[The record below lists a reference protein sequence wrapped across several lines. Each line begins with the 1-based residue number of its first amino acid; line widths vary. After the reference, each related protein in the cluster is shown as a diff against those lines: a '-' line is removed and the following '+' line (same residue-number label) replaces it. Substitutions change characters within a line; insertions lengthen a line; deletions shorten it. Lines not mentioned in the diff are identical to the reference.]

1 VISNNVVG
9 PFGDNLVESIFGDR
23 LKTNI
28 TIIIGL
34 IDKVLAS
41 YK

>member
-1 VISNNVVG
+1 VVG
-9 PFGDNLVESIFGDR
+9 PFGDNLVENIFGDR

-34 IDKVLAS
+34 IDKALAPN
-41 YK
+41 K